1 MRNGPASKLLRLARR
16 YRGCG
21 GRRVKPF
28 RVFIGFWVD
37 YRDVYYESSFWLGP
51 CEVGTY
57 LAPGGGVPD
66 DGFDGDRARLS
77 VADKWCCE
85 GLDDAVVSS
94 SPGGTVQA
102 AAEGMEWF

>member
-1 MRNGPASKLLRLARR
+1 MYLSAPGSTTAT
-16 YRGCG
+16 
-21 GRRVKPF
+21 
-28 RVFIGFWVD
+28 FIMN
-37 YRDVYYESSFWLGP
+37 RPWLGP

-66 DGFDGDRARLS
+66 DGFDGDRARLG
-77 VADKWCCE
+77 VADECCE

-102 AAEGMEWF
+102 AAEGMEWVKASTVFIFLPEIFMYYPMETLPL

>member
-1 MRNGPASKLLRLARR
+1 MYLSAPGSTT
-16 YRGCG
+16 
-21 GRRVKPF
+21 VT
-28 RVFIGFWVD
+28 FIMS
-37 YRDVYYESSFWLGP
+37 RPWLGP

-66 DGFDGDRARLS
+66 DGFDGDRARLG
-77 VADKWCCE
+77 VADECCE